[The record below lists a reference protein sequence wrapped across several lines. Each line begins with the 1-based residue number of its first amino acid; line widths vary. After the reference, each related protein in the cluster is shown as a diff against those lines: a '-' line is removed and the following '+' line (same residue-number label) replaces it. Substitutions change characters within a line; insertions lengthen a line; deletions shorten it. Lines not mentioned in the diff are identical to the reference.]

1 MVGLGVLLPRD
12 FLERQPI
19 RWQKSQKK
27 RGAIHQL
34 QRLSQRREKI
44 VAKAMR
50 NAERDSER
58 HLADRQAA
66 VEAATGSTAGASARR
81 EARVSRCTPFA
92 SRPRGLW
99 AAELQPNQA
108 LIVTLPRGVRLRLLR
123 ASLSAASPSP
133 KSTLV
138 RCRVPASPAVA
149 TLCHLRGDSAIPTL
163 EAARAG
169 AAAMS
174 LGDAAVASRPLRTEF
189 SWLDGRCAL
198 AAEGSSA
205 VHLIGHFFKDRRA
218 LRDDRTRSAKA
229 ARDTSHSTQQAIA
242 DQRTADPVTSAQAP
256 PSRSGSAPAAAS
268 VSDGAAA
275 RVDRPPV
282 PPARVPTAQP
292 AGVAAATTAISR
304 SAAPSAGIA
313 AAPPSGMM
321 EHPNGLKFVD
331 VVEGTGRAAARGD
344 RLAVKYEG
352 MTARRPGE
360 WHTFDDNR
368 GKLMHFVLGMGEV
381 IRGWDQGLIGM
392 RRGGTR
398 RLVVPAHL
406 GYGARGAGAKIAP
419 DATLVFQVR
428 LMNVQPAAPG

>member
-19 RWQKSQKK
+19 RWQKSQRK

-34 QRLSQRREKI
+34 QRLNQRREKI
-44 VAKAMR
+44 AAKAMR
-50 NAERDSER
+50 NAARDSER

-66 VEAATGSTAGASARR
+66 VESATGAAAGAAARR

-92 SRPRGLW
+92 ARPRGLW

-133 KSTLV
+133 KPTLV

-149 TLCHLRGDSAIPTL
+149 TLCHLRGDSAIPNP
-163 EAARAG
+163 EAARA
-169 AAAMS
+169 AVS
-174 LGDAAVASRPLRTEF
+174 FGDHASASRPLCIEF

-198 AAEGSSA
+198 AAEGVSA
-205 VHLIGHFFKDRRA
+205 VHLIGHFSKDRRA
-218 LRDDRTRSAKA
+218 LQDDRNQSTKATRATARPAKA
-229 ARDTSHSTQQAIA
+229 ESG
-242 DQRTADPVTSAQAP
+242 DQRLAAPAPGAPAPTSRGEA
-256 PSRSGSAPAAAS
+256 APAAAS
-268 VSDGAAA
+268 VSGGTAALVGQA
-275 RVDRPPV
+275 SP
-282 PPARVPTAQP
+282 PPAGMV
-292 AGVAAATTAISR
+292 
-304 SAAPSAGIA
+304 
-313 AAPPSGMM
+313 AAPPSGMVG
-321 EHPNGLKFVD
+321 HPSGLKWLD
-331 VVEGTGRAAARGD
+331 VVAGTGRAAARGD

-381 IRGWDQGLIGM
+381 IRGWDLGLVGM

-398 RLVVPAHL
+398 RLVVPSQL

-428 LMNVQPAAPG
+428 LMNVQPAATA